1 MLTENL
7 QVESVLI
14 AYVRTC
20 KKPRSP
26 GTTIID
32 KFIGT
37 VQSFMFQITIYHI
50 LWVLLQP
57 PPPHS
62 MLLGGDKG
70 KIGCQLKVD
79 LFMPKIE
86 WGEEGGG
93 RHLKSKECALD

>member
-20 KKPRSP
+20 KKPWSP
-26 GTTIID
+26 GSTIID

-37 VQSFMFQITIYHI
+37 VQRFMFQITVYHI
-50 LWVLLQP
+50 FWVLLEP

-62 MLLGGDKG
+62 MLLGGNKG
-70 KIGCQLKVD
+70 KIGCRTESGPVYAQ
-79 LFMPKIE
+79 
-86 WGEEGGG
+86 
-93 RHLKSKECALD
+93 H